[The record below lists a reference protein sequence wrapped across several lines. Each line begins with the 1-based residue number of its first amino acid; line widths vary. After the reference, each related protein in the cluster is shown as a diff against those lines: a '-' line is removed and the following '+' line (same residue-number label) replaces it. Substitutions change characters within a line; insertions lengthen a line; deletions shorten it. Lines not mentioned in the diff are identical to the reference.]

1 MATNSPNPFAPTFGS
16 APPVM
21 AGRTDILDTIH
32 EALVTGTTHPD
43 YTAIFFGVRG
53 AGKTV
58 MLNAVEDVAREQG
71 WLTISEDSSRS
82 GLIARIER
90 RALRHIRALTGPPRR
105 RVRSVQAFSFGADFG
120 DAPPPDAAESLREAL
135 SELGDLLSDEGTG
148 LMITLDELLSADRG
162 EIREFGSV
170 MQHVC
175 RREQRPIAFAG
186 AALPPFEEYIET
198 EDQSAFLHRCSR
210 HDIGQLNDADTRL
223 ALSAPIEQ
231 QGRTIDE
238 AALEAASIATSG
250 YAFMV
255 QLVGFYSWA
264 AAPAGSSSITLH
276 HVKSG
281 ITEANRRVSRLVLA
295 PTWRDLSPVDRR
307 FLRAMAA
314 DDGESHLA
322 DIARRL
328 GVDVNYAGVYRQ
340 RLIRAGMI
348 VATARG
354 RIDLAHH
361 AARTWIRDMPLDR
374 RELPPKMY
382 DGDATAPDPLDP
394 FVGGIDVAPDDD
406 PDAVTYDIEL

>member
-1 MATNSPNPFAPTFGS
+1 MNAPNPFAPTFGS
-16 APPVM
+16 VPPVM
-21 AGRTDILDTIH
+21 AGRDDSLDAIR
-32 EALVTGTTHPD
+32 EALLTGTTHPD
-43 YTAIFFGVRG
+43 YTSIFFGVRG

-71 WLTISEDSSRS
+71 WLTITEDASRS

-90 RALRHIRALTGPPRR
+90 SAIRHIRALSGPPQR
-105 RVRSVQAFSFGADFG
+105 RVRSVQAFSLGADFG

-135 SELGDLLSDEGTG
+135 SQLGDLLAGEGTG
-148 LMITLDELLSADRG
+148 VMITIDELLSADQN

-198 EDQSAFLHRCSR
+198 EDQSAFLTRCSR
-210 HDIGQLNDADTRL
+210 HDIGQLNHADTRL
-223 ALSAPIEQ
+223 ALSVPINQ
-231 QGRTIDE
+231 RGRTIDDDALS
-238 AALEAASIATSG
+238 AAVLATSG

-264 AAPAGSSSITLH
+264 AAPSASSAISRK
-276 HVKSG
+276 HVESG
-281 ITEANRRVSRLVLA
+281 VTEANRRVSRLVLA
-295 PTWRDLSPVDRR
+295 PIWRDLSQVDRR

-314 DDGESHLA
+314 DNGESRLA
-322 DIARRL
+322 EIAQRM
-328 GVDVNYAGVYRQ
+328 GVDINYAGVYRL

-354 RIDLAHH
+354 RVDLAHH
-361 AARTWIRDMPLDR
+361 AARAWIRDMPLDS
-374 RELPPKMY
+374 RELPPPM
-382 DGDATAPDPLDP
+382 
-394 FVGGIDVAPDDD
+394 F
-406 PDAVTYDIEL
+406 E

>member
-1 MATNSPNPFAPTFGS
+1 MNAPNPFAPTFGS
-16 APPVM
+16 VPPVM
-21 AGRTDILDTIH
+21 AGRDDILDTIY

-43 YTAIFFGVRG
+43 YTTIFFGVRG

-58 MLNAVEDVAREQG
+58 MLNAAEDVAREQG
-71 WLTISEDSSRS
+71 WLTISEDASRS

-90 RALRHIRALTGPPRR
+90 AAIRHIRTLAGPPKR
-105 RVRSVQAFSFGADFG
+105 RVRSVQAFSLGADFG

-135 SELGDLLSDEGTG
+135 SELGDLLAGEGTG
-148 LMITLDELLSADRG
+148 LMITVDELLSADRN

-210 HDIGQLNDADTRL
+210 HDIGQLNHADTRL
-223 ALSAPIEQ
+223 ALSVPIQQ
-231 QGRTIDE
+231 QGRTIDDE
-238 AALEAASIATSG
+238 ALEAASLATSG

-264 AAPAGSSSITLH
+264 AAPPGLSSLARE
-276 HVKSG
+276 HVESG
-281 ITEANRRVSRLVLA
+281 IAEANRRVSRLVLA
-295 PTWRDLSPVDRR
+295 PIWRDFSPIDRR

-314 DDGESHLA
+314 DAGESRLA
-322 DIARRL
+322 DIAQRL
-328 GVDVNYAGVYRQ
+328 GVDVNYAGVYRR

-348 VATARG
+348 VATTRG
-354 RIDLAHH
+354 RVDLAHH
-361 AARTWIRDMPLDR
+361 AARAWIRDMPLDP
-374 RELPPKMY
+374 RELPSPSF
-382 DGDATAPDPLDP
+382 D
-394 FVGGIDVAPDDD
+394 
-406 PDAVTYDIEL
+406 